1 MVKEIG
7 GVVAVDMTGNTEAQR
22 PSRVSA
28 WLRSSGRARRL
39 ATAAVAVGGALSM
52 VMGTPLGTA
61 GGSAPAVTL
70 TAGYQ
75 QALDALLDAMKQAQA
90 YDLSLPYASPGD
102 ADTLMTMLRNTNY
115 QLITTGLSRVTE
127 LFNGVFF
134 QSPEVVA
141 GNVADSRQYF
151 DYFTPDINYHV
162 TAGLAPGATYVLTGT
177 LGGATEHMSI
187 STMAVTGA
195 TAHTIED
202 LELNHGLVVDD
213 KGNFTIYIGP
223 EAPAGAVNFLD
234 STDATVGGAAS
245 LLIRDMTG
253 DWAKGPASIS
263 LQCVSDCPP
272 FFSIPAGGFFPT
284 EGGGTDVPAE
294 PAKIGS
300 VDDVLN
306 MLFNAFAQIVVPF
319 NQRSIEGGASVGME
333 VPPNTMMT
341 LAPETSYGV
350 GLESAVVT
358 GGNWDLDSGEAL
370 ILKVPNVEAAYSG
383 IELMNVYGGALP
395 YVMAQT
401 TLNHTTTFHSDDGYT
416 YYVISATNPGVANW
430 LDTGGLAT
438 GEIFARFENVDDRDA
453 AIGLG
458 VTAQVVRVGD
468 IAQYLPSD
476 TPTVSPEEF
485 AADMLRRVMSY
496 DYGMDVSRIHAQPAW
511 VLQHLELN
519 ALSALMGRDNFELVF
534 GSQPST
540 PIELRFT
547 DALSPDWDA
556 VMRSIMDHPMESLTS
571 VWNALPVLTSDITLP
586 ITLALAQTAMSVLM
600 PQMFITAIDDALFNP
615 NTSILAGLLNA
626 RDDFATVIL
635 SGNDDWPTELSA
647 QAAQQWAN
655 MSDLIA
661 NTPSFSLADLFG

>member
-1 MVKEIG
+1 M
-7 GVVAVDMTGNTEAQR
+7 DLTG
-22 PSRVSA
+22 SA
-28 WLRSSGRARRL
+28 ESTRSSRSQARRFGI
-39 ATAAVAVGGALSM
+39 AAAAVGSALSM
-52 VMGTPLGTA
+52 VVGTPLVTA
-61 GGSAPAVTL
+61 GSAAPAVAL

-75 QALDALLDAMKQAQA
+75 QALDDLLAAMKQAVA
-90 YDLSLPYASPGD
+90 NDLSLPYASPGD
-102 ADTLMTMLRNTNY
+102 ADTLMTMLQNTNY
-115 QLITTGLSRVTE
+115 ELITTGLSRVTE

-151 DYFTPDINYHV
+151 DYFTPDIYYHV
-162 TAGLAPGATYVLTGT
+162 TAGLAPGATYKLTGT
-177 LGGATEHMSI
+177 LGGGTEHLSI
-187 STMAVTGA
+187 STTAVTGA

-202 LELNHGLVVDD
+202 LELNHGLVVDAN
-213 KGNFTIYIGP
+213 GNFTVYIGP

-245 LLIRDMTG
+245 LLIRDMMG
-253 DWAKGPASIS
+253 DWAKGPGNIS
-263 LQCVSDCPP
+263 LQCVADCPP

-284 EGGGTDVPAE
+284 EGGGTDVPSG
-294 PAKIGS
+294 PANIGS

-306 MLFNAFAQIVVPF
+306 MLFSAFAQIVVPF

-333 VPPNTMMT
+333 VPANTMMT

-358 GGNWDLDSGEAL
+358 GGNWDLDPGEAL
-370 ILKVPNVEAAYSG
+370 ILKVPTVEAAYSG

-401 TLNHTTTFHSDDGYT
+401 TLNNTTTYHADDGYT
-416 YYVISATNPGVANW
+416 YYVVSATNPGVANW
-430 LDTGGLAT
+430 LDTGGLST
-438 GEIFARFENVDDRDA
+438 GEIFARFENVTDRADA
-453 AIGLG
+453 LGLG
-458 VTAQVVRVGD
+458 VETHVVSIDD
-468 IAQYLPSD
+468 IDQYLPTD

-485 AADMLRRVMSY
+485 AADMARRVFSY
-496 DYGMDVSRIHAQPAW
+496 DYALDVSRIHAQPAW

-519 ALSALMGRDNFELVF
+519 ALSALMGKEDFESVF
-534 GSQPST
+534 GSQPFT

-556 VMRSIMDHPMESLTS
+556 VMRSVFEHPMESLTS

-586 ITLALAQTAMSVLM
+586 ITLALAQTAMAVVM
-600 PQMFITAIDDALFNP
+600 PQMLVTALNDALFNP
-615 NTSILAGLLNA
+615 NTSILSGLLNA
-626 RDDFATVIL
+626 RDDLATVIL
-635 SGNDDWPTELSA
+635 SGNSDWPTELSA

-655 MSDLIA
+655 MADLIA
-661 NTPSFSLADLFG
+661 NTPSFDLNDLFGG

>member
-1 MVKEIG
+1 MMVG
-7 GVVAVDMTGNTEAQR
+7 T
-22 PSRVSA
+22 P
-28 WLRSSGRARRL
+28 L
-39 ATAAVAVGGALSM
+39 ATAGG
-52 VMGTPLGTA
+52 V
-61 GGSAPAVTL
+61 APAVRL

-75 QALDALLDAMKQAQA
+75 DALDDLLAAMKQAQA
-90 YDLSLPYASPGD
+90 NDLALPYASPGD
-102 ADTLMTMLRNTNY
+102 ADTLMTMIQNTNY

-162 TAGLAPGATYVLTGT
+162 TAGLAPGATYVLKGT

-202 LELNHGLVVDD
+202 LELNHGLVVDAN
-213 KGNFTIYIGP
+213 GNFTIYVGP

-234 STDATVGGAAS
+234 SSDATVGGAAS

-253 DWAKGPASIS
+253 DWAKGPASLS
-263 LQCVSDCPP
+263 LQCVADCPP

-284 EGGGTDVPAE
+284 DGGGTDVPAE

-306 MLFNAFAQIVVPF
+306 MLFSAFAQIVVPF

-333 VPPNTMMT
+333 VPANTMMN
-341 LAPETSYGV
+341 LAPETSFGV

-358 GGNWDLDSGEAL
+358 GGNFDLDPGEAL
-370 ILKVPNVEAAYSG
+370 VLKLPNVDAAYSG

-401 TLNHTTTFHSDDGYT
+401 TLNDTQAFHSDDGYT
-416 YYVISATNPGVANW
+416 YYVVSATNPGVANW
-430 LDTGGLAT
+430 LDTGGLTT
-438 GEIFARFENVDDRDA
+438 GEIFARYENVTDRAD

-458 VTAQVVRVGD
+458 VEAHVVSMD
-468 IAQYLPSD
+468 DLANWLPDD
-476 TPTVSPEEF
+476 TPAVSPEEF
-485 AADMLRRVMSY
+485 AADMARRVFSY
-496 DYGMDVSRIHAQPAW
+496 DYAMDISRIHAQPAW
-511 VLQHLELN
+511 VLQQLELN
-519 ALSALMGRDNFELVF
+519 ALSAVMGKDNFESVF
-534 GSQPST
+534 GIQPST

-556 VMRSIMDHPMESLTS
+556 VLRSVMDHPMESLTS
-571 VWNALPVLTSDITLP
+571 VWNALPVLSADVTMP
-586 ITLALAQTAMSVLM
+586 ISLALAQGAMSLLL
-600 PQMFITAIDDALFNP
+600 PQMALTAIDDALFNP

-635 SGNDDWPTELSA
+635 SGNNDWPTELSA

-661 NTPSFSLADLFG
+661 STPSFSLVDLFG

>member
-1 MVKEIG
+1 
-7 GVVAVDMTGNTEAQR
+7 MTV
-22 PSRVSA
+22 RVESK
-28 WLRSSGRARRL
+28 RARRL
-39 ATAAVAVGGALSM
+39 LTAAAVLGGALSM
-52 VMGTPLGTA
+52 MVGTPLATA
-61 GGSAPAVTL
+61 GGLAPAVRL

-75 QALDALLDAMKQAQA
+75 DALDDLLAAMKQAQA
-90 YDLSLPYASPGD
+90 NDLALPYASPGD
-102 ADTLMTMLRNTNY
+102 ADTLMTMIQNTNY

-162 TAGLAPGATYVLTGT
+162 TAGLAPGATYVLKGT

-202 LELNHGLVVDD
+202 LELNHGLVVDAN
-213 KGNFTIYIGP
+213 GNFTIYVGP
-223 EAPAGAVNFLD
+223 EPPAGAVNFLD
-234 STDATVGGAAS
+234 SSDATVGGAAS

-253 DWAKGPASIS
+253 DWAKGPANIS
-263 LQCVSDCPP
+263 LQCVADCPP

-284 EGGGTDVPAE
+284 DGGGTDVPAE

-306 MLFNAFAQIVVPF
+306 MLFSAFAQIVVPF

-333 VPPNTMMT
+333 VPANTMMN
-341 LAPETSYGV
+341 LAPETSFGV

-358 GGNWDLDSGEAL
+358 GGNFDLDPGEAL
-370 ILKVPNVEAAYSG
+370 VLKLPTVDAAYSG

-401 TLNHTTTFHSDDGYT
+401 TLNDTQAFHSDDGYT
-416 YYVISATNPGVANW
+416 YYVVSATNPGVANW
-430 LDTGGLAT
+430 LDTGGLTT
-438 GEIFARFENVDDRDA
+438 GEIFARYENVTDRAD

-458 VTAQVVRVGD
+458 VEAHVVSMD
-468 IAQYLPSD
+468 DLANWLPDD

-485 AADMLRRVMSY
+485 AADMARRVFSY
-496 DYGMDVSRIHAQPAW
+496 DYAMDISRIHAQPAW
-511 VLQHLELN
+511 VLQQLELN
-519 ALSALMGRDNFELVF
+519 ALSAVMGSENFESVF
-534 GSQPST
+534 GTQPST

-556 VMRSIMDHPMESLTS
+556 VMRSVMDHPMESLTS
-571 VWNALPVLTSDITLP
+571 VWNALPVLSADITMP
-586 ITLALAQTAMSVLM
+586 ISLALAQGAMSLLL
-600 PQMFITAIDDALFNP
+600 PQMALTAIDDALFNP

-635 SGNDDWPTELSA
+635 SGNNDWPTELSA

-661 NTPSFSLADLFG
+661 STPSFSLVDLFG

>member
-1 MVKEIG
+1 MDLTASAGPKRAPRVLG
-7 GVVAVDMTGNTEAQR
+7 RRYGV
-22 PSRVSA
+22 
-28 WLRSSGRARRL
+28 
-39 ATAAVAVGGALSM
+39 AAAALGSALSM
-52 VMGTPLGTA
+52 VA
-61 GGSAPAVTL
+61 APALTIPAQAGPAVAL

-90 YDLSLPYASPGD
+90 NDLALPYASPGD
-102 ADTLMTMLRNTNY
+102 ADTLMTMLQNTNY
-115 QLITTGLSRVTE
+115 QLLTTGLSRVTE

-141 GNVADSRQYF
+141 GTVADSRQYF

-202 LELNHGLVVDD
+202 LELNHGLVVDAN
-213 KGNFTIYIGP
+213 GNFTIYIGP

-263 LQCVSDCPP
+263 LQCVADCPP

-284 EGGGTDVPAE
+284 DGGGTDVPTE
-294 PAKIGS
+294 PAHIGS

-306 MLFNAFAQIVVPF
+306 MLFSAFAQIVVPF

-333 VPPNTMMT
+333 VPANTMMT

-358 GGNWDLDSGEAL
+358 GGNWELDPGEAL
-370 ILKVPNVEAAYSG
+370 ILKVPTVEAAYSG

-401 TLNHTTTFHSDDGYT
+401 TLNNTTTYHADDGYT

-430 LDTGGLAT
+430 LDTGGLTT
-438 GEIFARFENVDDRDA
+438 GEIFARFENVTDRADA
-453 AIGLG
+453 LGLG
-458 VTAQVVRVGD
+458 VETQVVNLDDLGNS
-468 IAQYLPSD
+468 ILPSD

-485 AADMLRRVMSY
+485 AADMARRVFSY
-496 DYGMDVSRIHAQPAW
+496 DYAMDVSRIHAQPAW

-519 ALSALMGRDNFELVF
+519 ALSALMGQDDFESVF
-534 GSQPST
+534 GSQPFT

-556 VMRSIMDHPMESLTS
+556 VMRSVFDHPMESLTS

-586 ITLALAQTAMSVLM
+586 ITLALAQTAMSVVM
-600 PQMFITAIDDALFNP
+600 PQMLLTAIDDALFNP

-626 RDDFATVIL
+626 RDDLATVIL

-655 MSDLIA
+655 MADLIA
-661 NTPSFSLADLFG
+661 NTPSFSLADLFGG